1 MIEDYHLHT
10 KFSFDSR
17 QELKELCDKAVHE
30 GIQQICFT
38 DHVELGLENENQVPD
53 FYEREIEIEQCRNL
67 FPKIEILSGA
77 EIGQPHKNINY
88 VKELLQQHP
97 LDLVIAS
104 VHTVS
109 EKGNPSK
116 FGFTAENCKE
126 FLNQYLEDLKDVASN
141 CDYDVMGHV
150 TLPFRYIPQELREQ
164 FPIEIFRKEYMELFE
179 IIVQREKG
187 IEINTSGL
195 RTVMEETL
203 PNALVLQWYKDC
215 GGRIITIGSDGHSVY
230 SAFSGLETGYH
241 MLKDLGYDK
250 IATYHKR
257 VLSFKGLDN

>member
-1 MIEDYHLHT
+1 
-10 KFSFDSR
+10 
-17 QELKELCDKAVHE
+17 
-30 GIQQICFT
+30 
-38 DHVELGLENENQVPD
+38 
-53 FYEREIEIEQCRNL
+53 
-67 FPKIEILSGA
+67 
-77 EIGQPHKNINY
+77 
-88 VKELLQQHP
+88 
-97 LDLVIAS
+97 
-104 VHTVS
+104 
-109 EKGNPSK
+109 
-116 FGFTAENCKE
+116 
-126 FLNQYLEDLKDVASN
+126 
-141 CDYDVMGHV
+141 MGHV

-195 RTVMEETL
+195 RTVLEETL